1 MSTPRVVVIH
11 RRTEYDD
18 LIAHH
23 GTRGQA
29 AFFLASRGRSLD
41 ELDARHEATQAAIGL
56 VHQGI
61 PSDWRR
67 AQVEREELSR
77 FVFGPEDVIAVVGQ
91 DGLVANVAKYVD
103 DQLVVGIDPLP
114 GTNAGVL
121 VQHTP
126 KSAAALMR
134 AAVAGTAKSVSRTM
148 VDAVADDGQRLTAL
162 NEIFV
167 GQPTHQS
174 ARYRLDVHDR
184 TERQSSS
191 GLIIGTGT
199 GATGWCASLQRQQAP
214 HLVLPRPDAA
224 ALAWFVRE
232 PWPSPSTSAD
242 LTAGMLVDEDDL
254 LVRVESD
261 SLVVFGDG
269 VESDRLTLAWGQE
282 LRIQRSARVLRT
294 VA

>member
-1 MSTPRVVVIH
+1 
-11 RRTEYDD
+11 
-18 LIAHH
+18 
-23 GTRGQA
+23 
-29 AFFLASRGRSLD
+29 
-41 ELDARHEATQAAIGL
+41 
-56 VHQGI
+56 
-61 PSDWRR
+61 
-67 AQVEREELSR
+67 
-77 FVFGPEDVIAVVGQ
+77 
-91 DGLVANVAKYVD
+91 
-103 DQLVVGIDPLP
+103 
-114 GTNAGVL
+114 
-121 VQHTP
+121 
-126 KSAAALMR
+126 
-134 AAVAGTAKSVSRTM
+134 M
-148 VDAVADDGQRLTAL
+148 VDALADDGQRLTAL

-174 ARYRLDVHDR
+174 ARYRLVVDAR

-191 GLIIGTGT
+191 GLIVGTGT

-214 HLVLPRPDAA
+214 ELRLPSPDAP

-232 PWPSPSTSAD
+232 PWPSPSTGAE
-242 LTAGMLVDEDDL
+242 LAVGVLVAEDSL